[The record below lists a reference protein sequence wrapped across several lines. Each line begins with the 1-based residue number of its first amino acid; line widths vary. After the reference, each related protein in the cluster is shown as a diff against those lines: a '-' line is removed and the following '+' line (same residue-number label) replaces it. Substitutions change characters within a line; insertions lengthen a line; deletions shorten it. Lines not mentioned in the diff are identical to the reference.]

1 MSSADTVAVDAVVE
15 VQEARRYLLRYG
27 IALSNE
33 YEPVLD
39 EDVSS
44 AGVAVDL
51 RDRNFLGR
59 GISVGLGAHI
69 ERHLASVRGLFS
81 MPRLAIAAASHERLT
96 QIPRRERHQL
106 RGHPVYSDDE
116 ANLTFEQRLRPRG
129 WLELAWGYSASSRAL
144 SFELPEQP
152 GRPIAFDGIFASVN
166 ATAVLDH
173 RDSVFDPTR
182 GWFYSTSLQWGL
194 RALGSDFDYLRTLLR
209 GSYYQPIGPLVLA
222 TNARLGHLRPLAGT
236 PPLTVFDLFFKAGG
250 TQTVR
255 GYKQDELS
263 AYEALGVPLGG
274 TRLMVFN
281 EEIRFPIFRIVKG
294 VVFAD
299 AGNTF
304 AERAGFSFSN
314 LEVGAG
320 FGLRINTP
328 LAPIRIDI
336 GYPVPHRPGLTS
348 PRWHFSIGQMF

>member
-1 MSSADTVAVDAVVE
+1 MVE

-27 IALSNE
+27 ISLSNE
-33 YEPVLD
+33 YEPVID

-59 GISVGLGAHI
+59 GISLGVGAHI

-81 MPRLAIAAASHERLT
+81 MPRLGSLPVRT
-96 QIPRRERHQL
+96 NVSL
-106 RGHPVYSDDE
+106 RFRGESDTSSAGTLYSDDE
-116 ANLTFEQRLRPRG
+116 ANLTVEQRLRPRG

-144 SFELPEQP
+144 SFELPQEP
-152 GRPIAFDGIFASVN
+152 GRPISFDGTFASVN
-166 ATAVLDH
+166 ATAVLDR

-182 GWFYSTSLQWGL
+182 GWFHSTSLQWGL
-194 RALGSDFDYLRTLLR
+194 RALGSDFDYLRTLIR